1 MATKGTEATE
11 KSLTQQVAREII
23 VRGVQGDRIAL
34 SMNIDYAIGELQSLG
49 DEEALYEA
57 RDVIGYNRQR
67 SRIGQQ
73 PS

>member
-11 KSLTQQVAREII
+11 KSLTQQVASEII
-23 VRGVQGDRIAL
+23 VRAVQGDRIAL